1 MISKKEVGTILKL
14 ARKKLNYSVDD
25 SVAALQK
32 ENIAVAPKTI
42 YSWETGNSM
51 PGADTFITL
60 CKIYKIRDILAEFY
74 DEPIDINSES
84 ETTTIIKK
92 YRQLDADG
100 KERVDY
106 VLNLEYQLAAERA
119 EDKEERLG

>member
-1 MISKKEVGTILKL
+1 MISKKEVGTILKT
-14 ARKKLNYSVDD
+14 ARKKMNFSVDD

-32 ENIAVAPKTI
+32 ENISVAPKTI
-42 YSWETGNSM
+42 YSWESGNSM

-60 CKIYKIRDILAEFY
+60 CKIYKIRDILAAFY
-74 DEPIDINSES
+74 NETIDIDSEGEAVS
-84 ETTTIIKK
+84 IIKK

-106 VLNLEYQLAAERA
+106 VLNLEYKMAADRA
-119 EDKEERLG
+119 ENKEERLG